1 MNMLNSLM
9 YIVSAAGKDYTGIHI
24 FRDVLVVFMVLLAIA
39 IIVLILMQKGTNDN
53 IGVIG
58 GETDTYMGKN
68 KGQNREKKLK
78 LATAI
83 IGAIIV
89 VMAIIYFIL
98 AVV

>member
-1 MNMLNSLM
+1 MLNSLM
-9 YIVSAAGKDYTGIHI
+9 YIVSAVGKDYTGIHI
-24 FRDVLVVFMVLLAIA
+24 FRDILVVFMVLLAIA